1 MFNTIDNHFNY
12 NINAVSGT
20 VRKSHPKSKF
30 EVTVLSDTR
39 YIFNNEAPRLT
50 KDSEEVVVLQVMLIG
65 ENRGLVEYV
74 LKKDFEGGSDD

>member
-30 EVTVLSDTR
+30 EVAVLSDTR
-39 YIFNNEAPRLT
+39 YIFNNEKPRLT
-50 KDSEEVVVLQVMLIG
+50 KDSEEVVVFTSYAYRRESWFSGVCFK
-65 ENRGLVEYV
+65 ER
-74 LKKDFEGGSDD
+74 F